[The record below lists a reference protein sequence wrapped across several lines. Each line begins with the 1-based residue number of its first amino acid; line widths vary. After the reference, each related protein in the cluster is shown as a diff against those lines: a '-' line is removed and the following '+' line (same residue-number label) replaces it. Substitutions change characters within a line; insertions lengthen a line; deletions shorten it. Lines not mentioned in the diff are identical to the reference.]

1 MSCEYHQHGRLGKGG
16 QKGLVAVLDSSHAPP
31 PSIYL
36 ESRMCMVWFCV
47 RVPASPA
54 LHVVEH
60 VNVRVLTARDQRE
73 RPAVDLRPNPVPL
86 ARGAAA
92 KEDS

>member
-1 MSCEYHQHGRLGKGG
+1 MGDWEKVAKKGESPSFIPVM
-16 QKGLVAVLDSSHAPP
+16 LPP